1 MDCDGLGGPSD
12 STRTL
17 LRGGERGGSASAF
30 WPSLSFTC
38 PSNRRISATEQTE
51 AKCCA
56 QLFSSL
62 FFFLFFLWRR
72 IERNRFVTAMAW
84 VPEARCQSVCPHQS
98 RHQQVDSGGSEWVW
112 SESVAEVVLDCSE
125 VEAVQTGSAEQTLPE
140 VWERKRVLAKT
151 AAVAAAGALEWV
163 AEWVLQSLFVL

>member
-1 MDCDGLGGPSD
+1 M
-12 STRTL
+12 
-17 LRGGERGGSASAF
+17 
-30 WPSLSFTC
+30 
-38 PSNRRISATEQTE
+38 
-51 AKCCA
+51 
-56 QLFSSL
+56 
-62 FFFLFFLWRR
+62 
-72 IERNRFVTAMAW
+72 
-84 VPEARCQSVCPHQS
+84 
-98 RHQQVDSGGSEWVW
+98 W